1 MRLLSQA
8 SADQNSTIAGD
19 ISMNENELA
28 RAVAADL
35 GPDVLASVET
45 PSLDDRTRAF
55 STTEATAI
63 AGFLLQCAQVILE
76 IWRARQD
83 RLLLSRC
90 SRQQR
95 EADAGVPSPRC
106 REAAWAH
113 RSLTEEFLP
122 DTFGRSPHDHSA
134 AANKRQWV
142 ASYSVNRGATVN
154 LNERSFHG
162 GRPSCPRSRTNIGGS
177 SITTSGGCRTHL
189 MELASCAW
197 MCPGAS

>member
-1 MRLLSQA
+1 V
-8 SADQNSTIAGD
+8 
-19 ISMNENELA
+19 NENELA

-76 IWRARQD
+76 IWRARKD
-83 RLLLSRC
+83 RLLLV
-90 SRQQR
+90 
-95 EADAGVPSPRC
+95 EALANSEKLMQAYPRLDAERRLGLIAR
-106 REAAWAH
+106 
-113 RSLTEEFLP
+113 LLNKFLP

-142 ASYSVNRGATVN
+142 ASYSVNRGATADP
-154 LNERSFHG
+154 NERSFHG
-162 GRPSCPRSRTNIGGS
+162 GRPSCSRSRTNIGGS